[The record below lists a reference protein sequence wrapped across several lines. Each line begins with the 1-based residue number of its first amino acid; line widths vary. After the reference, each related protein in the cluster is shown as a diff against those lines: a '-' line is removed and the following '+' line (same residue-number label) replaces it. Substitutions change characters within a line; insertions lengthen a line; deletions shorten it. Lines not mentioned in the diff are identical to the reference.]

1 MSFFL
6 TLKEKKKD
14 GFSMIDLL
22 IAMSITSVLILGTAQ
37 MTLHSFHLKH
47 KSDCLV
53 RAAELAS
60 TALEHFKSLPFESTE
75 LEEIDYEESIPD
87 ERSDHLFLRGWT
99 IRSASASLKRIEM
112 ECYAKNH
119 PRKKMRAVLF
129 LSRELGF

>member
-6 TLKEKKKD
+6 TSKEKKGG
-14 GFSMIDLL
+14 GFSMIELL
-22 IAMSITSVLILGTAQ
+22 VAMSITSIFILGTAQ
-37 MTLHSFHLKH
+37 LTFHSIHLKR

-60 TALEHFKSLPFESTE
+60 VVLEHFKSLPYDSME
-75 LEEIDYEESIPD
+75 LEDLDNEESIQD
-87 ERSDHLFLRGWT
+87 ERLNHLFLRAWT
-99 IRSASASLKRIEM
+99 IRGASASLKRIEI

-119 PRKKMRAVLF
+119 PRKKIRTVLF